1 VEPMIGRVLGH
12 YRILEKVGA
21 GGMGEVYRAHD
32 ERLERDVALKLLPT
46 GAIPDESA
54 RQRFRK
60 EALALARLNHP
71 NIATVFDFDT
81 EDGIDFLVMEFVA
94 AKNLAERLAAGPLS
108 ERETARLGAQ
118 VADALAEAHGKSVI
132 HRDLKPAN
140 IAVTG
145 NGDAKVLD
153 FGVAKLLGPPSQVG
167 THSVTE
173 HLGMV
178 GTLPYMAPE
187 QLRGEA
193 PDSRSDLW
201 ALGTVLY
208 EMAAGR
214 AAFPGTLGPQVT
226 NAILHE
232 TPMSPRA
239 LNAQVSSELERIIL
253 KCLEQDPEHRYQSA
267 KEVAVDLR
275 RLGGPKTQTTPAAAP
290 RPARRGL
297 LIATAI
303 VAVAGLGL
311 LIGLNVGGWRDRLLG
326 AGTPRIRSLAVLPL
340 ENFAHDA
347 EQDYFVD
354 GMTEALITELAQV
367 SALRVISRT
376 SVEPYKGAKKSLP
389 EIARE
394 LNVAGIVQGSVLRSG
409 GRVRITAQLI
419 RASPEEHLWAKSYE
433 RDMSDILVLQ
443 DEVARAI
450 AEEIRVTLTVK
461 EAALLKGSRRVDP
474 EAHDA
479 YLRGRYYYNK
489 GEREDL
495 EKARGYFEVAR
506 AKDPG
511 YAPPYAGLADYYS
524 VLPFYSSA
532 RPDDVFPKAKELIQ
546 RALEL
551 DESLAE
557 AHGTLAYIR
566 AYYDWDWAGAER
578 EFQRSLALNPNDATM
593 RHRYSR
599 YLSSLGRMDEALAE
613 MQKARELDPLSLI
626 IKANVGVI
634 YYFGRRNDD
643 AIAEL
648 RAVLKEDPRFST
660 AHWGLG
666 LALEQKQDYGHALAE
681 LDSAIALSGRGPNSL
696 ASLGHAYAVA
706 GRRPEAEQ
714 VLRELRAR
722 AQKQKISGYHLA
734 LIELGLG
741 RRVEAL
747 DALEQAFGERSTLLT
762 YLKMDPRFDDL
773 RSEPRFA
780 ELIRRMNFP

>member
-1 VEPMIGRVLGH
+1 MIGRVLGH

-46 GAIPDESA
+46 GALPDESA

-60 EALALARLNHP
+60 EALALARLSHP
-71 NIATVFDFDT
+71 HIATVFDFDT
-81 EDGIDFLVMEFVA
+81 EDGIDFLVMEFVSA
-94 AKNLAERLAAGPLS
+94 TNLADKLVAGPMS
-108 ERETARLGAQ
+108 EREIARLGAQ
-118 VADALAEAHGKSVI
+118 VADALAGAHEQSLV

-140 IAVTG
+140 IAVTSKG
-145 NGDAKVLD
+145 EAKVLD
-153 FGVAKLLGPPSQVG
+153 FGVARLLGPQAGVSTQ
-167 THSVTE
+167 SLTE
-173 HLGMV
+173 GLGIA

-193 PDSRSDLW
+193 ADPRSDVW
-201 ALGTVLY
+201 ALGAVLY
-208 EMAAGR
+208 EMSAGR
-214 AAFPGTLGPQVT
+214 RAFPATLAPQLT
-226 NAILHE
+226 DSILNQ
-232 TPMSPRA
+232 PPVSPRA
-239 LNAQVSSELERIIL
+239 LSAQVSPDLERIIL
-253 KCLEQDPEHRYQSA
+253 KCLEKEPDHRYQSA

-275 RLGGPKTQTTPAAAP
+275 RLGSPTTQSGVVPP
-290 RPARRGL
+290 RRPARRGVA
-297 LIATAI
+297 IAAGIAAVAIAI
-303 VAVAGLGL
+303 V
-311 LIGLNVGGWRDRLLG
+311 LIGLNAGGSRDRLFG
-326 AGTPRIRSLAVLPL
+326 GRAPRLQSLAVLPL

-354 GMTEALITELAQV
+354 GLTEALITELAQV

-389 EIARE
+389 QIARE
-394 LNVAGIVQGSVLRSG
+394 LNVSGIVQGSVLRSG

-433 RDMSDILVLQ
+433 RDLSDILVLQ

-450 AEEIRVTLTVK
+450 AEEIRITLTVK
-461 EAALLKGSRRVDP
+461 EVALLKGSRRVDP

-489 GEREDL
+489 GEREGL
-495 EKARGYFEVAR
+495 EKARGFFETAR
-506 AKDPG
+506 AKDPS

-524 VLPFYSSA
+524 VLPFYSDA
-532 RPDDVFPKAKELIQ
+532 TPDEVFPKAKEAIQ
-546 RALEL
+546 RALQL

-566 AYYDWDWAGAER
+566 AYYDRDWIGAER
-578 EFQRSLALNPNDATM
+578 EFQRALALNPNDATM

-613 MQKARELDPLSLI
+613 MRKARELDPLSLI

-648 RAVLKEDPRFST
+648 RGVLKEDPHFST

-666 LALEQKQDYGHALAE
+666 LAYEQKHDYDQALAE
-681 LDSAIALSGRGPNSL
+681 LDSAVSLSGRGPNSL
-696 ASLGHAYAVA
+696 ASLGHAYATA
-706 GRRPEAEQ
+706 GRRADAGKI
-714 VLRELRAR
+714 LDELRAQAR
-722 AQKQKISGYHLA
+722 LRKISPYHIA
-734 LIELGLG
+734 LVEMGLG
-741 RRVEAL
+741 RRSEAL
-747 DALEQAFGERSTLLT
+747 TELEQAFGERSTLLT
-762 YLKMDPRFDDL
+762 YLKMDPRFDAL
-773 RSEPRFA
+773 RTEPRFLD
-780 ELIRRMNFP
+780 LIRRMNFP